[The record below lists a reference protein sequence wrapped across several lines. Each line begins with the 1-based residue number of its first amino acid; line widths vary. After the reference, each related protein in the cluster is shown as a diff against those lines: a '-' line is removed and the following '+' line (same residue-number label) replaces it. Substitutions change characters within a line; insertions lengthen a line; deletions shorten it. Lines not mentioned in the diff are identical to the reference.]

1 MRSSRRANIFFIVLA
16 VYVML
21 QFLWWAYLLLSLHAD
36 YFHLKQEL
44 YLAWGVESNADLAL
58 EYSKKR
64 SMILGEGLIF
74 LSLLVVGLVLTAR
87 YMSRNAKMVRL
98 QHNFL
103 LSVTHELKTPIASTK
118 LYVQTLQK
126 RTLDPEREADVLER
140 ALASNQRLEQLVE
153 KLLLATQI
161 ESAGLQLDRAL
172 VEVHP
177 IIAGSLET
185 IRSIDG
191 GKHLFNLSCSGGIR
205 VFADPLFLET
215 MVLNLLENAS
225 KYAPADTEVAV
236 SCLHEGDQLKIS
248 VMSEGTI
255 SREDQKHLFEKF
267 YRSGDEE
274 TRSAKGTGVGLYL
287 VHSLAKLHGGKVM
300 LHAADGQVEFS
311 ILLPAKRT

>member
-1 MRSSRRANIFFIVLA
+1 MLA

-21 QFLWWAYLLLSLHAD
+21 QFLWWAYLLVSLHAD

-44 YLAWGVESNADLAL
+44 YLAWGVEAKADLAA
-58 EYSKKR
+58 EYSNRR

-74 LSLLVVGLVLTAR
+74 LSLLVIGLVLTAR
-87 YMSRNAKMVRL
+87 YMRRNAKMVRL

-118 LYVQTLQK
+118 LYIQTLQK
-126 RTLDPEREADVLER
+126 RALDADREADVLER

-161 ESAGLQLDRAL
+161 ESAGLQLDRGV

-177 IIAGSLET
+177 LIASSLET

-191 GKHLFNLSCSGGIR
+191 GNHTFNLKCGGDTL
-205 VFADPLFLET
+205 VFADPIFLET

-225 KYAPADTEVAV
+225 KYAPANTAVEV
-236 SCLHEGDQLKIS
+236 SCERSGEQLKIS
-248 VMSEGTI
+248 VRSEGEI

-287 VHSLAKLHGGKVM
+287 VHSLARLHGGKVL

-311 ILLPAKRT
+311 ILLPTKRV

>member
-1 MRSSRRANIFFIVLA
+1 MRSSRRANILFIVLA

-44 YLAWGVESNADLAL
+44 YLAWGTESKADLTA

-74 LSLLVVGLVLTAR
+74 LSLLVVGIVLTAR
-87 YMSRNAKMVRL
+87 YMRRNARMVRL

-118 LYVQTLQK
+118 LYIQTLQK
-126 RTLDPEREADVLER
+126 RTLDPEQETKLLGR

-153 KLLLATQI
+153 KLLLASQL
-161 ESAGLQLDRAL
+161 ESAGLQLDKQLA
-172 VEVHP
+172 EVHP

-185 IRSIDG
+185 IRSIDA
-191 GKHLFNLSCSGGIR
+191 GKHDFNLVCGGGVR
-205 VFADPLFLET
+205 VFADALFLET

-225 KYAPADTEVAV
+225 KYAPVDTDVSV
-236 SCLHEGDQLKIS
+236 SCHEEGGQLKIS
-248 VMSEGTI
+248 VVSKGTI

-287 VHSLAKLHGGKVM
+287 VHSLAKLHGGKVL
-300 LHAADGQVEFS
+300 LHSANGQVEFS
-311 ILLPAKRT
+311 ILLPSKQA